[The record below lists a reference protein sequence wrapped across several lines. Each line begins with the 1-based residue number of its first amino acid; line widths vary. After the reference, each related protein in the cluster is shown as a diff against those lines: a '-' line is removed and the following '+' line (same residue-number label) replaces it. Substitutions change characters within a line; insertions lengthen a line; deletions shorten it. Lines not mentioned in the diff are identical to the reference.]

1 MTTDSKAKP
10 KATEQRL
17 EEIRESARRVAPPP
31 PPDIA
36 VKTAT
41 GAASAAETGY
51 YGLPLLKPPTWT
63 WEVPLYVFL
72 GGIAGTSAYIA
83 FAALAFQAPTNLIRF
98 ALWMGLIGA
107 AICPALLISD
117 LGRPERFLNML
128 RVFKWRSPMS
138 MGSWTLVGFS
148 GSVFLAVVAIELVV
162 RGYTQPA
169 IVTILWLAQITAAL
183 TGLLLA
189 SYTGVLIGAT
199 AIPVWHQHRTLLPA
213 HFLTSGLGGAVGI
226 LELAGF
232 LIPATQILGFATS
245 GVETVIEIY
254 LTVRK
259 GVADKPLHHGVSG
272 GTLRVAGMLEGP
284 VALLI
289 RAVWHAEPWGR
300 YAAAICFLLGALM
313 SRYAWIW
320 AGRESS
326 HDTGTLF
333 QLQRGERH
341 A

>member
-1 MTTDSKAKP
+1 MTKSSTTKP
-10 KATEQRL
+10 KATEERL

-36 VKTAT
+36 LKTAV
-41 GAASAAETGY
+41 GAVDPAQVGY

-63 WEVPLYVFL
+63 WEVPLYFFL
-72 GGIAGTSAYIA
+72 GGIAGVSACIG
-83 FAALAFQAPTNLIRF
+83 FAAQVFQAQANLIRV
-98 ALWMGLIGA
+98 ALWVALIGA

-117 LGRPERFLNML
+117 LGRPSRFLNML

-138 MGSWTLVGFS
+138 MGSWILVGFS
-148 GSVFLAVVAIELVV
+148 GCVFVAVVGIELAV
-162 RGYTQPA
+162 RGYTHPA
-169 IVTILWLAQITAAL
+169 IVTVMWIAEAAGAL
-183 TGLLLA
+183 MGLLLA

-199 AIPVWHQHRTLLPA
+199 AIPVWSENRKLLPA
-213 HFLTSGLGGAVGI
+213 HFLTSGLGGAAGI

-232 LIPATQILGFATS
+232 LVPATQILGFSAS
-245 GVETVIEIY
+245 GIETVIETL

-259 GVADKPLHHGVSG
+259 RAADKPLHHGISG
-272 GTLRVAGMLEGP
+272 GTLRIAGLLEGP
-284 VALLI
+284 IALLI

-300 YAAAICFLLGALM
+300 EAAAICFLLGALM

-326 HDTGTLF
+326 HDTETLF
-333 QLQRGERH
+333 HLQRAR
-341 A
+341 

>member
-1 MTTDSKAKP
+1 MTTTSKTKP
-10 KATEQRL
+10 KATEERL

-41 GAASAAETGY
+41 GAVNPAETGY

-63 WEVPLYVFL
+63 WEVPLYFFL
-72 GGIAGTSAYIA
+72 GGISGTSACI
-83 FAALAFQAPTNLIRF
+83 ALAAQIFGAPVNLIRM

-107 AICPALLISD
+107 SICPALLISD
-117 LGRPERFLNML
+117 LGRPLRFLNML

-138 MGSWTLVGFS
+138 MGSWILVGFS
-148 GSVFLAVVAIELVV
+148 GCVFVAVVGVELVV
-162 RGYTQPA
+162 RGYGHP
-169 IVTILWLAQITAAL
+169 VVVGVLWLGEISAAL

-189 SYTGVLIGAT
+189 SYTGVLLGAT
-199 AIPVWHQHRTLLPA
+199 AIPVWHEHRRLLPA

-259 GVADKPLHHGVSG
+259 GVADKPLHHGISG

-284 VALLI
+284 AALLI

-300 YAAAICFLLGALM
+300 YAAAICFLLGAVM

-326 HDTGTLF
+326 HDTETLF
-333 QLQRGERH
+333 KLER
-341 A
+341 AK